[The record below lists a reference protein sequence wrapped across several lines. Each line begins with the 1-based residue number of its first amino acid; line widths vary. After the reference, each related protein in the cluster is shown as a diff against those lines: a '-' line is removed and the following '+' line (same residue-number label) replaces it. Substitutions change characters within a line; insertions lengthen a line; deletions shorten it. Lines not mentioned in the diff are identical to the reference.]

1 MGLII
6 FVVVVGKDVVPDCMI
21 LSMPAEK
28 AGRFW
33 RYFESSR
40 LRENSTS
47 MASENCDVGGSRTP
61 ALPI

>member
-6 FVVVVGKDVVPDCMI
+6 FVVVVGKDVV
-21 LSMPAEK
+21 PAEK